1 MNKNRFITSA
11 KKSSKSDNKKQ
22 DLYTF
27 VIVSDTPGY
36 RMKSY
41 GPTALISFKENRL
54 IDLQIESIKDSFQ
67 NFEIIICCG
76 NDPEKIYKHLKVN
89 HAGENIRI
97 VENQL
102 CNNSNT
108 CESIRLAI
116 NNTTNDKIYILDGKL
131 LIFPELFKTRLD
143 STFVYIEDSP
153 CENLEVGANINEN
166 GAIEHF
172 SYGASKIWSEI
183 LYLGE
188 KNTIENFRKI
198 ISTIDFKNKFMF
210 EALNELIKSKRDI
223 AYVLNASPLKK
234 INNIKTYHAIK
245 EII

>member
-11 KKSSKSDNKKQ
+11 KKPSRVENRKQ

-41 GPTALISFKENRL
+41 GPTALISFQSNRL
-54 IDLQIESIKDSFQ
+54 IDLQIESIRSSFQ

-76 NDPEKIYKHLKVN
+76 SDPDKIYKHVKVN
-89 HAGENIRI
+89 HNNENIRI

-131 LIFPELFKTRLD
+131 LIFPDLFKTRLD
-143 STFVYIEDSP
+143 HTFVYVEDNP
-153 CENLEVGANINEN
+153 CENLEVGVNINEDSTV
-166 GAIEHF
+166 EHF
-172 SYGASKIWSEI
+172 SYGASKTWSEI
-183 LYLGE
+183 VYLGE
-188 KNTIENFRKI
+188 KSTIENFRKI

-210 EALNELIKSKRDI
+210 EALNELIKSKKDI
-223 AYVLNASPLKK
+223 AYVINVSPVKK
-234 INNIKTYHAIK
+234 INNIKTYHAVK
-245 EII
+245 EMI

>member
-11 KKSSKSDNKKQ
+11 KKQNKDNKKQ
-22 DLYTF
+22 EFYTF
-27 VIVSDTPGY
+27 ILVSDSPGY

-41 GPTALISFKENRL
+41 GPTSLIGFKNNKL
-54 IDLQIESIKDSFQ
+54 IDIQIQSIKESFQ
-67 NFEIIICCG
+67 NFEIILCCG
-76 NDPEKIYKHLKVN
+76 NDPEKVYKHLKSN
-89 HAGENIRI
+89 YANENIRI

-108 CESIRLAI
+108 CESIRLSI
-116 NNTTNDKIYILDGKL
+116 NNTSNDKIYIIDGKL
-131 LIFPELFKTRLD
+131 LIYPELFKNRLD
-143 STFVYIEDSP
+143 STFIYIEDNP
-153 CENLEVGANINEN
+153 CENLEVGININEDN
-166 GAIEHF
+166 TVEHF

-210 EALNELIKSKRDI
+210 EALNELIKSKKDI
-223 AYVLNASPLKK
+223 NYVVNFSPLKK
-234 INNIKTYHAIK
+234 VNNIKTYHAVK
-245 EII
+245 EMI

>member
-11 KKSSKSDNKKQ
+11 KKSNKMDGKKQ
-22 DLYTF
+22 ELYTF
-27 VIVSDTPGY
+27 IIVSDTPGY

-41 GPTALISFKENRL
+41 GPTALICFKNNKL
-54 IDLQIESIKDSFQ
+54 IDLQIESIKRSFQ

-76 NDPEKIYKHLKVN
+76 SDPEKIYKHLKIN

-116 NNTTNDKIYILDGKL
+116 NNTSNDKIYIIDGRL
-131 LIFPELFKTRLD
+131 LIFPELFKNRLD
-143 STFVYIEDSP
+143 RTFIYIEDNP
-153 CENLEVGANINEN
+153 CENLEVGININEDN
-166 GAIEHF
+166 IVEHF
-172 SYGASKIWSEI
+172 SYGASKVWSEI

-188 KNTIENFRKI
+188 KNTVENFRKI

-210 EALNELIKSKRDI
+210 EALNELIKTKKDI
-223 AYVLNASPLKK
+223 EYIVNVSPLKK
-234 INNIKTYHAIK
+234 INNIKTYHAVK
-245 EII
+245 EMI